1 MVVMPAALLSRAG
14 RTGGWRAWL
23 ICALACLGTS
33 AAHAGSCPAKETD
46 IATDRPTVANS
57 SLVVPV
63 GSLQTENGVTLT
75 ARDGARTIDG
85 TESRFRLGV
94 APCLELLV
102 DLPTYFDA
110 VHGSANSGFTNLSP
124 ALKWQ
129 LGPLPG
135 KVDLSLTAGVG
146 LPTGTTAI
154 AGPGMQPYLQAP
166 WSRELG
172 HGFGISGMVSAF
184 FHPEDPSNKL
194 TTETTFAVQKNV
206 GDRAVLF
213 VEYIGDFPA
222 QGGASQLLNSGA
234 VYRLT
239 RTQQVD
245 FHVGFGLNHNAPD
258 YLVGV
263 GYSFRWDG
271 LF

>member
-1 MVVMPAALLSRAG
+1 MAAAPLSGAR
-14 RTGGWRAWL
+14 RTGGWQVWL
-23 ICALACLGTS
+23 FCALACLGAS
-33 AAHAGSCPAKETD
+33 AAHAGACPAKDTD

-63 GSLQTENGVTLT
+63 GSLQSENGVALT
-75 ARDGARTIDG
+75 ARDGARTVDG
-85 TESRFRLGV
+85 TESRLRFGV

-110 VHGSANSGFTNLSP
+110 VGGPASSGFTNLSP
-124 ALKWQ
+124 AVKWQ

-154 AGPGMQPYLQAP
+154 AGSGLQPYLQAP
-166 WSRELG
+166 WSRDLG
-172 HGFGISGMVSAF
+172 QGFGVSGMVSVF
-184 FHPEDPSNKL
+184 FHPDDPSSKL
-194 TTETTFAVQKNV
+194 TAETTFAVQKNV
-206 GDRAVLF
+206 GDRAALF

-222 QGGASQLLNSGA
+222 QGGSSQLLNSGA
-234 VYRLT
+234 IYRPT
-239 RTQQVD
+239 RTQQID
-245 FHVGFGLNHNAPD
+245 FHVGFGLSHNAPD
-258 YLVGV
+258 YLIGI